1 MNRRRLWMRVASAAT
16 VAAVFSLLVLG
27 CKSSKSDTDA
37 NWPDKPGLKIAT
49 SFAPIHCF
57 AVNVAGDDATVRN
70 IMTTTGP
77 HDFEPTVD
85 HAKLVSKADILFI
98 NGIALDDGA
107 ADQMKKGSSN
117 TKLKIVPLSDAI
129 PRQKRLESQCTHE
142 HKPGED
148 HKHGDDPHIWLSP
161 DHAILMVN
169 QIRDTL
175 KAEDPA
181 HAPGYDQRAAAY
193 VAKLS
198 ALKEYGAEKLKG
210 KKDNRLVT
218 FHDSLAYFAQCY
230 NLEIRGILTQKPGQ
244 EPDDKELR
252 KLIRICTDENKPTRV
267 IAVEPQY
274 SNSTSGE
281 TLRKELVAKKV
292 NNPVLVEIDT
302 LETVRPDELTPD
314 WYEKKIRANIDALAK
329 ALE

>member
-1 MNRRRLWMRVASAAT
+1 MNRRLWAKVASAAAI
-16 VAAVFSLLVLG
+16 AAVFSLLLLG
-27 CKSSKSDTDA
+27 CSSKPESDA
-37 NWPDKPGLKIAT
+37 NWPDKPGPKIAT
-49 SFAPIHCF
+49 SFAPIYCF
-57 AVNVAGDDATVRN
+57 AMNVAGDDATVRN

-98 NGIALDDGA
+98 NGIALDDGPA
-107 ADQMKKGSSN
+107 NQMKKGATN
-117 TKLKIVPLSDAI
+117 PKLRIVPLSDAI
-129 PRQKRLESQCTHE
+129 GKQLRLESQCTHE
-142 HKPGED
+142 HKAGED

-161 DHAILMVN
+161 DLAILMVN
-169 QIRDTL
+169 HLRDTL

-181 HAPGYDQRAAAY
+181 HAAGYDQRAFAY
-193 VAKLS
+193 TTKLN

-218 FHDSLAYFAQCY
+218 FHDSLSYFAQCY

-244 EPDDKELR
+244 EPDDKEFK

-267 IAVEPQY
+267 IAVEPQF

-281 TLRKELVAKKV
+281 TLRKELVAKNVK
-292 NNPVLVEIDT
+292 NPVLVEIDT

-314 WYEKKIRANIDALAK
+314 WYEKKIRANLDALAK